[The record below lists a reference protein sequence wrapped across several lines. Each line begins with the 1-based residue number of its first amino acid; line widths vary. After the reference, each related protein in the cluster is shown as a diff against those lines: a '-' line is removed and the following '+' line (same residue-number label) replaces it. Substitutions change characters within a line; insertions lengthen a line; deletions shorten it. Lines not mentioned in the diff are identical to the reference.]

1 MKKVLVLLLGLLM
14 TSCYVQ
20 EIPNGPN
27 ENSNGNVIIVPPP
40 NGNGITSQILV
51 GQTWVITNYRI
62 GQMGQILPKND
73 TLRFH
78 TTPTTYTYTY
88 NNYQSTY
95 SLYLTGSGYNLT
107 LNYTPWGNLSG
118 NINDY
123 NITNGQIVG
132 GRFVDISTGSS
143 NTTEYFL
150 WMNKI

>member
-14 TSCYVQ
+14 TSCYIEEV
-20 EIPNGPN
+20 PNGPN
-27 ENSNGNVIIVPPP
+27 ENSGNIIIVPPP
-40 NGNGITSQILV
+40 NGNGTVSQNLV
-51 GQTWVITNYRI
+51 GQTWVVTNYRI

-73 TLRFH
+73 TLRFL
-78 TTPTTYTYTY
+78 TPTTYKY
-88 NNYQSTY
+88 NNYTTTY

-132 GRFVDISTGSS
+132 GRFLDISTGSS

-150 WMNKI
+150 WMNKL

>member
-14 TSCYVQ
+14 TSCYIEEV
-20 EIPNGPN
+20 PNGPN
-27 ENSNGNVIIVPPP
+27 ENSGDIIIVPPP
-40 NGNGITSQILV
+40 NGNGTVSQNLV
-51 GQTWVITNYRI
+51 GQTWVVTNYRI

-73 TLRFH
+73 TLRFL
-78 TTPTTYTYTY
+78 TPTTYKY
-88 NNYQSTY
+88 NNYTTTY

-123 NITNGQIVG
+123 NITNGQIFG

-150 WMNKI
+150 WMNKL

>member
-1 MKKVLVLLLGLLM
+1 MKKALVLLLGLLM
-14 TSCYVQ
+14 TSCYIEEV
-20 EIPNGPN
+20 PNGPN
-27 ENSNGNVIIVPPP
+27 ENSGNIIIVPPP
-40 NGNGITSQILV
+40 NGNGTVSQNLV
-51 GQTWVITNYRI
+51 GQTWVVTNYRI

-73 TLRFH
+73 TLRFL
-78 TTPTTYTYTY
+78 TPTTYKY
-88 NNYQSTY
+88 NNYTTTY

-123 NITNGQIVG
+123 NITNGQIFG

-150 WMNKI
+150 WMNKL

>member
-1 MKKVLVLLLGLLM
+1 MKKVLVLLLGLLV
-14 TSCYVQ
+14 TSCYIEEV
-20 EIPNGPN
+20 PNGPN
-27 ENSNGNVIIVPPP
+27 ENSGNIIIVPPP
-40 NGNGITSQILV
+40 NGNGTVSQNLV
-51 GQTWVITNYRI
+51 GQTWVVTNYRI
-62 GQMGQILPKND
+62 GQMGQMLPKND
-73 TLRFH
+73 TLRFL
-78 TTPTTYTYTY
+78 TPTTYKY
-88 NNYQSTY
+88 NNYTTTY

-150 WMNKI
+150 WMNKL

>member
-14 TSCYVQ
+14 VSCYIEEV
-20 EIPNGPN
+20 PNGPN
-27 ENSNGNVIIVPPP
+27 ENSGEIIIVPPP
-40 NGNGITSQILV
+40 NGNGTVSQNLV
-51 GQTWVITNYRI
+51 GQTWVVTNYRI

-73 TLRFH
+73 TLRFL
-78 TTPTTYTYTY
+78 TPTTYKY
-88 NNYQSTY
+88 NNYTTTY

-132 GRFVDISTGSS
+132 GRFLDISTGSS

-150 WMNKI
+150 WMNKL

>member
-14 TSCYVQ
+14 VSCYIEEV
-20 EIPNGPN
+20 PNGPN
-27 ENSNGNVIIVPPP
+27 ENSGDIIIVPPP
-40 NGNGITSQILV
+40 NGNGTVSQNLV
-51 GQTWVITNYRI
+51 GQTWVVTNYRI

-73 TLRFH
+73 TLRFL
-78 TTPTTYTYTY
+78 TPTTYKY
-88 NNYQSTY
+88 NNYTTTY

-132 GRFVDISTGSS
+132 GRFLDISTGSS

-150 WMNKI
+150 WMNKL

>member
-14 TSCYVQ
+14 TSCYIEEV
-20 EIPNGPN
+20 PNGPN
-27 ENSNGNVIIVPPP
+27 ENSGEIIIVPPP
-40 NGNGITSQILV
+40 NGNGTVSQNLV
-51 GQTWVITNYRI
+51 GQTWVVTNYRI

-73 TLRFH
+73 TLRFL
-78 TTPTTYTYTY
+78 TPTTYKY
-88 NNYQSTY
+88 NNYTTTY

-132 GRFVDISTGSS
+132 GRFLDISTGSS

-150 WMNKI
+150 WMNKL

>member
-14 TSCYVQ
+14 TSCYIEEV
-20 EIPNGPN
+20 PNGPN

-40 NGNGITSQILV
+40 NGNGVVSQNLV
-51 GQTWVITNYRI
+51 GQTWVVTNYRI

-73 TLRFH
+73 TLRFL
-78 TTPTTYTYTY
+78 TPTTYKY
-88 NNYQSTY
+88 NNYITTY

-150 WMNKI
+150 WMNKL

>member
-14 TSCYVQ
+14 TSCYIEEV
-20 EIPNGPN
+20 PNGPN
-27 ENSNGNVIIVPPP
+27 ENSGNIIIVPPQ
-40 NGNGITSQILV
+40 NGNGIVSQNLV
-51 GQTWVITNYRI
+51 GQTWVVTNYRV
-62 GQMGQILPKND
+62 GQMGQMLPKND
-73 TLRFH
+73 TLRFL
-78 TTPTTYTYTY
+78 TPTTYKY
-88 NNYQSTY
+88 NNYTTTY

-132 GRFVDISTGSS
+132 GRFLDISTGSS

-150 WMNKI
+150 WMNKL

>member
-14 TSCYVQ
+14 TSYYIEEV
-20 EIPNGPN
+20 PNGPN
-27 ENSNGNVIIVPPP
+27 ENSGEIIIVPPP
-40 NGNGITSQILV
+40 NGNGTVSQNLV
-51 GQTWVITNYRI
+51 GQTWVVTNYRI

-73 TLRFH
+73 TLRFL
-78 TTPTTYTYTY
+78 TPTTYKY
-88 NNYQSTY
+88 NNYTTTY

-132 GRFVDISTGSS
+132 GRFLDISTGSS

-150 WMNKI
+150 WMNKL

>member
-14 TSCYVQ
+14 TSCYIEEV
-20 EIPNGPN
+20 PNGPN
-27 ENSNGNVIIVPPP
+27 ENSGNIIIVPPP
-40 NGNGITSQILV
+40 NGNGITSQNLV
-51 GQTWVITNYRI
+51 GQTWVVTNYRV
-62 GQMGQILPKND
+62 GQMGQMLPKND
-73 TLRFH
+73 TLRFL
-78 TTPTTYTYTY
+78 TPTTYKY
-88 NNYQSTY
+88 NNYTTTY

-132 GRFVDISTGSS
+132 GRFLDISTGSS

-150 WMNKI
+150 WMNKL

>member
-14 TSCYVQ
+14 TSCYIEEV
-20 EIPNGPN
+20 PNGPN
-27 ENSNGNVIIVPPP
+27 ENSGNIIIVPPP
-40 NGNGITSQILV
+40 NGNGVVSQNLV
-51 GQTWVITNYRI
+51 GQTWVVTNYRI

-73 TLRFH
+73 TLRFL
-78 TTPTTYTYTY
+78 TPTTYKY
-88 NNYQSTY
+88 NNYTTTY

-123 NITNGQIVG
+123 NITNGQIFG

-150 WMNKI
+150 WMNKL

>member
-14 TSCYVQ
+14 TSCYIEEV
-20 EIPNGPN
+20 PNGPN
-27 ENSNGNVIIVPPP
+27 ENSGNIIIVPPP
-40 NGNGITSQILV
+40 NGNGVVSQNLV
-51 GQTWVITNYRI
+51 GQTWVVTNYRV
-62 GQMGQILPKND
+62 GQMGQMLPKND
-73 TLRFH
+73 TLRFL
-78 TTPTTYTYTY
+78 TPTTYKY
-88 NNYQSTY
+88 NNYTTTY

-150 WMNKI
+150 WMNKL

>member
-14 TSCYVQ
+14 TSCYIEEV
-20 EIPNGPN
+20 PNGPN
-27 ENSNGNVIIVPPP
+27 ENSGNIIIVPPP
-40 NGNGITSQILV
+40 NGNGTVSQNLV
-51 GQTWVITNYRI
+51 GQTWVVTNYRI

-73 TLRFH
+73 TLRFL
-78 TTPTTYTYTY
+78 TSTTYKY
-88 NNYQSTY
+88 NNYPSTY

-123 NITNGQIVG
+123 NITNGQIFG

-143 NTTEYFL
+143 NTTEYYL
-150 WMNKI
+150 WMNKL

>member
-14 TSCYVQ
+14 VSCYIEEV
-20 EIPNGPN
+20 PNGPN
-27 ENSNGNVIIVPPP
+27 ENSGDIIIVPPP
-40 NGNGITSQILV
+40 NGNGTVSQNLV
-51 GQTWVITNYRI
+51 GQTWVVTNYRI

-73 TLRFH
+73 TLRFL
-78 TTPTTYTYTY
+78 TPTTYKY
-88 NNYQSTY
+88 NNYTTTY

-150 WMNKI
+150 WMNKL

>member
-14 TSCYVQ
+14 TSCYIEEV
-20 EIPNGPN
+20 PNGPN
-27 ENSNGNVIIVPPP
+27 ENSGDIIIVPPP
-40 NGNGITSQILV
+40 NGNGTVSQNLV
-51 GQTWVITNYRI
+51 GQTWVVTNYRI

-73 TLRFH
+73 TLRFL
-78 TTPTTYTYTY
+78 TPTTYKY
-88 NNYQSTY
+88 NNYTTTY

-150 WMNKI
+150 WMNKL

>member
-1 MKKVLVLLLGLLM
+1 MKKALVLLLGLLM
-14 TSCYVQ
+14 TSCYIEEV
-20 EIPNGPN
+20 PNGPN
-27 ENSNGNVIIVPPP
+27 ENSGNIIIVPPP
-40 NGNGITSQILV
+40 NGNGVVSQNLV
-51 GQTWVITNYRI
+51 GQTWVVTNYRI

-73 TLRFH
+73 TLRFL
-78 TTPTTYTYTY
+78 TPTTYKY
-88 NNYQSTY
+88 NNYTTTY

-123 NITNGQIVG
+123 NITNGQIFG

-150 WMNKI
+150 WMNKL